1 MIDAEYRTPGDLAEA
16 AAILA
21 EHGDQARVL
30 AGGTTLLL
38 LMKRRLAEP
47 GVLVSL
53 RRVAGLSLVSEDGA
67 GLRIGAAATLRD
79 LETSPL
85 VAARLPGLR
94 QAAAQTAT
102 IRIRNQATIGGS
114 VACGNPLL
122 DLPAVLTALDARVEL
137 SSSRGARTVPLA
149 GFFAGR
155 FTTAARPDE
164 IITHVS
170 VPALPAGSAVVY
182 LKYLPRTVA
191 GHGTIGVAARLSL
204 DTAGERAREVRVA
217 LAGAGPT
224 TVRSLDAEAALRN
237 RRADE
242 PAFAAAAAAARS
254 SISPPSDSRGSSRYK
269 SHLAEV
275 FVRRALAR
283 ALEEARKSAP

>member
-1 MIDAEYRTPGDLAEA
+1 MNDVEYRTPPDLAEA

-21 EHGDQARVL
+21 EHGDDARVL

-94 QAAAQTAT
+94 QAVAQIAT

-114 VACGNPLL
+114 VACGNPLM
-122 DLPAVLTALDARVEL
+122 DLPAVLTALDARIEL
-137 SSSRGARTVPLA
+137 SSSQGSRTVPLA
-149 GFFAGR
+149 GFFVGR
-155 FTTAARPDE
+155 LTTAAHPDE

-170 VPALPAGSAVVY
+170 VPALPPRSAAVY
-182 LKYLPRTVA
+182 LKHLPRTVA
-191 GHGTIGVAARLSL
+191 GYGTIGVAVRLSL
-204 DTAGERAREVRVA
+204 DTGGERAQEVRVA

-224 TVRSLDAEAALRN
+224 TVRSLDAEAVLRN

-242 PAFAAAAAAARS
+242 PAFADAAAAARS
-254 SISPPSDSRGSSRYK
+254 SVSPPSDSQGSSRYK
-269 SHLAEV
+269 SHIAEV
-275 FVRRALAR
+275 FVRRALVQ
-283 ALEEARKSAP
+283 ALEEVRKSSP